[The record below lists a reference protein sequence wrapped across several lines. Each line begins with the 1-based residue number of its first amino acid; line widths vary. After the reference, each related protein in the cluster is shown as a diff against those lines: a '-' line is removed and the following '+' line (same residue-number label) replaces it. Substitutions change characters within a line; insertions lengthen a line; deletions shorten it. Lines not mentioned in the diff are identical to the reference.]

1 MAKVL
6 VVEDDPL
13 ISFGLT
19 DEIEA
24 AGHRVLGPAP
34 STGAA
39 LMQVRVEKP
48 GMALIDLDLEFV
60 DDGLE
65 LVRML
70 KEMDIPSIV
79 ISHAEEKL
87 RCAADIAMGAA
98 LKPLSMEEV
107 PAAIDILTLVI
118 RGGRRPLGLLPLSMK
133 LFD

>member
-13 ISFGLT
+13 ISFRLT

-24 AGHRVLGPAP
+24 AGHLVVGPAP

-39 LMQVRVEKP
+39 LMQVRAEKP
-48 GMALIDLDLEFV
+48 AVALIDLDLEYV
-60 DDGLE
+60 DDSLE
-65 LVRML
+65 LARVL
-70 KEMDIPSIV
+70 KGMDIPSIV

-87 RCAADIAMGAA
+87 LSAADVAVGAA

-107 PAAIDILTLVI
+107 PAAIDVLTRMI
-118 RGGRRPLGLLPLSMK
+118 RSGQRPRGLLPLSLK
-133 LFD
+133 LFE

>member
-13 ISFGLT
+13 ISFGLA

-24 AGHRVLGPAP
+24 AGHRVVGPAP

-39 LMQVRVEKP
+39 LMQARVERP
-48 GMALIDLDLEFV
+48 AVALIDLDLEHV
-60 DDGLE
+60 HDSLE
-65 LVRML
+65 LARVL
-70 KEMDIPSIV
+70 KGMNIPSIV

-87 RCAADIAMGAA
+87 LGAAEVAWGAA
-98 LKPLSMEEV
+98 LKPLSMQEI
-107 PAAIDILTLVI
+107 PAAIDVLTTMI
-118 RGGRRPLGLLPLSMK
+118 SSGQRPRGLLPLSMK

>member
-19 DEIEA
+19 HEIEA

-39 LMQVRVEKP
+39 LMQARVEKP
-48 GMALIDLDLEFV
+48 DLALIDLDLEHAHDSF
-60 DDGLE
+60 D
-65 LVRML
+65 LVRVL

-79 ISHAEEKL
+79 VSHAEEKL
-87 RCAADIAMGAA
+87 LAAADIALGAA
-98 LKPLSMEEV
+98 LKPLAMEEI
-107 PAAIDILTLVI
+107 PAAIDVLARMI
-118 RGGRRPLGLLPLSMK
+118 RGGQRPLGPLPLSIK

>member
-6 VVEDDPL
+6 IVEDDPL

-24 AGHRVLGPAP
+24 AGHQVVDPAP

-48 GMALIDLDLEFV
+48 AVALIDLDLEYV
-60 DDGLE
+60 HDSLE
-65 LVRML
+65 LARVL
-70 KEMDIPSIV
+70 KERDIPSIV

-87 RCAADIAMGAA
+87 LAAADVAVGAA
-98 LKPLSMEEV
+98 LKPLSMGEV
-107 PAAIDILTLVI
+107 PAAIDVLTRMI
-118 RGGRRPLGLLPLSMK
+118 RSGQRPSGLLPLSMR
-133 LFD
+133 LFE

>member
-24 AGHRVLGPAP
+24 AGHPVVGPAP

-39 LMQVRVEKP
+39 LMQVRLERP
-48 GMALIDLDLEFV
+48 ALALIDLDLEHV
-60 DDGLE
+60 HDSLDLA
-65 LVRML
+65 RRL

-79 ISHAEEKL
+79 ISHA
-87 RCAADIAMGAA
+87 
-98 LKPLSMEEV
+98 
-107 PAAIDILTLVI
+107 
-118 RGGRRPLGLLPLSMK
+118 
-133 LFD
+133 

>member
-1 MAKVL
+1 MTKVL

-13 ISFGLT
+13 ISFWLT

-24 AGHRVLGPAP
+24 AGHQVVGPAP

-48 GMALIDLDLEFV
+48 AVALIDLDLEYV
-60 DDGLE
+60 DDSLE
-65 LVRML
+65 LARVL

-87 RCAADIAMGAA
+87 LSAADVAVGAA
-98 LKPLSMEEV
+98 LKPLSMEEI
-107 PAAIDILTLVI
+107 PAAIDVLARMI
-118 RGGRRPLGLLPLSMK
+118 RSGQRPLGLLPLSMK
-133 LFD
+133 LFR

>member
-13 ISFGLT
+13 IGFGLT
-19 DEIEA
+19 DAIES
-24 AGHRVLGPAP
+24 AGHRIIGPAP

-39 LMQVRVEKP
+39 LMHARVEKP
-48 GMALIDLDLEFV
+48 AVALIDLDLEHV
-60 DDGLE
+60 HDSLE
-65 LVRML
+65 LARIL
-70 KEMDIPSIV
+70 KEMGIPSIV

-87 RCAADIAMGAA
+87 LSAADVALGAA

-107 PAAIDILTLVI
+107 PAAIDVLTRMI
-118 RGGRRPLGLLPLSMK
+118 TSGRRPLGLLPLSMK